1 MREGGGTGERCQ
13 RGDRE
18 IKLFRSPPEGKE
30 RGTELEVER
39 TGGFIRG
46 NPVAETS
53 LGTIYRALPIEGDA
67 EIVLLHRVTRKIAA
81 NGPAAELVEKQAE
94 AWSKV
99 RDLHALNL
107 LNLERDQEELF
118 FVTEAKQGRLLSQ
131 VLEKCRLEQ
140 MGLSPDQAVYVVE
153 RAAQAVVSLATHGV
167 KCGCLSP
174 ERILL
179 TFEGEVALLPCVFK
193 DLQSVDWSGESPLGP
208 MLKYLPPEAAEGKVA
223 DSRADV
229 YSLGTLFFQLLTGE
243 ALLPEDGE
251 TDVAARIEEA
261 RGGIGV
267 YGPLSESLIT
277 ILKGALVA
285 GTPTSFKNA
294 DAMKEALGQVIS
306 SGEYG
311 PTTFNMAF
319 LMHSLFREE
328 EKRGTAENDTL
339 LALDRAPYLL
349 ELEETRKPLES
360 ESEPEPTEP
369 TQPVAR
375 PSQPVPPPA
384 SEMGKILKD
393 EEDSGAS
400 GKKLFVFLGVA
411 VVMVVVIVGTWFAFF
426 RSTGPSKETL
436 AKQALEK
443 KLAEERAKSVA
454 RQAELAKRLKAIED
468 EKNAMEEK
476 LSKATTAREKKRARE
491 ALLAARSKLEEQKK
505 KMSPAATSPPAK
517 TAVPEKKSAPK
528 PVKASS
534 PPQPNSGTTKPPEP
548 AKAEKKPPAER
559 KRVVKA
565 GDFVEYWA
573 LDVKPKRL
581 NKLRVLFTS
590 VARRHN
596 VHGTIY
602 VACNVSERGEVSD
615 VEVVRPISP
624 DFGMNEACR
633 AATMKLKFSPA
644 MKDGVPVK
652 THITF
657 PIKLE

>member
-1 MREGGGTGERCQ
+1 M
-13 RGDRE
+13 D
-18 IKLFRSPPEGKE
+18 
-30 RGTELEVER
+30 VER
-39 TGGFIRG
+39 RGGYIKG
-46 NPVAETS
+46 NPVAETN
-53 LGTIYRALPIEGDA
+53 LGTIYRALPVEGDPS
-67 EIVLLHRVTRKIAA
+67 IVLLHQLTRDIAS
-81 NGPAAELVEKQAE
+81 NDRAAELVERHAE
-94 AWSKV
+94 KWSGVK
-99 RDLHALNL
+99 DLHALNL
-107 LNLERDQEELF
+107 LDFERDGEELY
-118 FVTEAKQGRLLSQ
+118 FVTEARQGRLLSQ
-131 VLEKCRLEQ
+131 VLERCGLEQ

-179 TFEGEVALLPCVFK
+179 TFEGEVALLPCVFS
-193 DLQSVDWSGESPLGP
+193 DLQSIDWTGNSPLLP
-208 MLKYLPPEAAEGKVA
+208 LLKYLPPEAAEGKITGGQ
-223 DSRADV
+223 ADV
-229 YSLGTLFFQLLTGE
+229 YSLGALFFQLLTGE
-243 ALLPEDGE
+243 ALAPEEGE
-251 TDVAARIEEA
+251 LDVAARIEEA
-261 RGGIGV
+261 AGGIGV
-267 YGPLSESLIT
+267 YGPLSDSLT
-277 ILKGALVA
+277 SILKGGLIADSV
-285 GTPTSFKNA
+285 SFKNV
-294 DAMKEALGQVIS
+294 DAMKEALGQLIS

-328 EKRGTAENDTL
+328 EGQDTTENNAL

-349 ELEETRKPLES
+349 ELEETRKPLEP
-360 ESEPEPTEP
+360 ESEPEPPAVAPSVSAPPAATLP
-369 TQPVAR
+369 PVAETGQ
-375 PSQPVPPPA
+375 SFQTGEEPA
-384 SEMGKILKD
+384 ANS
-393 EEDSGAS
+393 
-400 GKKLFVFLGVA
+400 KKLFMFLGVA

-454 RQAELAKRLKAIED
+454 RQAELAKRLKAMED
-468 EKNAMEEK
+468 EKNTIEEK
-476 LSKATTAREKKRARE
+476 LSKATTARERKQARE

-505 KMSPAATSPPAK
+505 KMSPAATAPPAE
-517 TAVPEKKSAPK
+517 TAVPEKKSAPE

-534 PPQPNSGTTKPPEP
+534 PPQPNSGATKPPEP
-548 AKAEKKPPAER
+548 AKAEKKPPAEE

-581 NKLRVLFTS
+581 NELRVHFTS

-602 VACNVSERGEVSD
+602 VAANISESGEVSD
-615 VEVVRPISP
+615 VKVVRPLSP

-652 THITF
+652 THTTF